1 MEEIIEE
8 EKKPSQKTRIPLF
21 VIATL
26 AIIIVAFVSMFIWSI
41 NFKEIVDSASESGD
55 GGAVFGAVLAI
66 ILLSLPFLGGAL
78 IIVVLSAVFAPL
90 SFALLTKSSAKAIS
104 IMGIIYGTLFSLAF
118 VATIIR
124 VVLYLIAIA

>member
-21 VIATL
+21 VLATL

-90 SFALLTKSSAKAIS
+90 SFGMLTKSSSKPIS
-104 IMGIIYGTLFSLAF
+104 IIGDVYGGLFAASLI
-118 VATIIR
+118 ATIIR
-124 VVLYLIAIA
+124 VVLYAVAIA

>member
-8 EKKPSQKTRIPLF
+8 EKKPSQKLRIPLF
-21 VIATL
+21 VLATL

-41 NFKEIVDSASESGD
+41 NFKEILDSAEGED
-55 GGAVFGAVLAI
+55 MGTAFAAIFAV

-90 SFALLTKSSAKAIS
+90 SFGMLTKSSSKPIS
-104 IMGIIYGTLFSLAF
+104 IIGYVYGGLFAASLI
-118 VATIIR
+118 ATIIR
-124 VVLYLIAIA
+124 VVLYAVAIA

>member
-8 EKKPSQKTRIPLF
+8 EKKPSEKPRIPLF

-26 AIIIVAFVSMFIWSI
+26 ALIIVAYVSVFVWSI

-55 GGAVFGAVLAI
+55 GGTVFAAILAI
-66 ILLSLPFLGGAL
+66 IFLSLPFLGGCLL
-78 IIVVLSAVFAPL
+78 IVLITAPLAPL
-90 SFALLTKSSAKAIS
+90 SFGMLTKSSSKPIS
-104 IMGIIYGTLFSLAF
+104 IFGYVYGSLFSLAL

-124 VVLYLIAIA
+124 VVLYAVAIA